1 MGAATV
7 RSTLPPCLLLLL
19 LLLLSTALASAAT
32 APRLVL
38 PAPSGSHPSCLD
50 NPPDLTAAGDE
61 AGELV
66 RDLGG
71 LQAYVTGS
79 RGSTRAIVLASDYF
93 GFEAPKLRKIADQVA
108 EDGYLVVVPDL
119 LHGDPFSADAKISFQ
134 DWLKTHS
141 PVVAA
146 EKTKVLIAA
155 LKKQG
160 VSEVGVG
167 GYCWGAKVAVE
178 LSKSEEIQVVVISHP
193 SQVTVDDMK
202 EVKHPIE
209 ILGAELDQASPPPI
223 VHQFE
228 QALDQNNKIDRFV
241 KIFPGVA
248 HGFACRYDAND
259 AFAVKTAEE
268 ARADMLSWFN
278 KYLKKHQE
286 LSLHES

>member
-1 MGAATV
+1 MAAATV
-7 RSTLPPCLLLLL
+7 RSTLPPCL

-38 PAPSGSHPSCLD
+38 LAPSGPHTPCLD
-50 NPPDLTAAGDE
+50 NPPNLTAAGDE

-79 RGSTRAIVLASDYF
+79 RSSAIVLASDYF
-93 GFEAPKLRKIADQVA
+93 GFQAPKLRKIADQVA
-108 EDGYLVVVPDL
+108 DDGYLVVVPDL
-119 LHGDPFSADAKISFQ
+119 LHGDPFRDEAKISFQ

-141 PVVAA
+141 PVEAA
-146 EKTKVLIAA
+146 EKTKVLITA

-160 VSEVGVG
+160 ASEVGVG

-178 LSKSEEIQVVVISHP
+178 LSKSEEIQVIVISHP
-193 SQVTVDDMK
+193 SLVTVDDMK

-209 ILGAELDQASPPPI
+209 ILGGELDQASPPPI

-228 QALDQNNKIDRFV
+228 QTLDQNNKIDHFV

-248 HGFACRYDAND
+248 HGFACRYNASD

-268 ARADMLSWFN
+268 ARADMLSWFD

-286 LSLHES
+286 SSLHES

>member
-1 MGAATV
+1 MAAATV
-7 RSTLPPCLLLLL
+7 RSTLPPCL

-38 PAPSGSHPSCLD
+38 LAPSGPHTPCLD
-50 NPPDLTAAGDE
+50 NPPNLTAAGDE

-79 RGSTRAIVLASDYF
+79 RSSRHR
-93 GFEAPKLRKIADQVA
+93 PRLR
-108 EDGYLVVVPDL
+108 L
-119 LHGDPFSADAKISFQ
+119 LRLPSAKTQ
-134 DWLKTHS
+134 ENRGPDWLKTHS
-141 PVVAA
+141 PVEAA
-146 EKTKVLIAA
+146 EKTKVLITA

-160 VSEVGVG
+160 ASEVGVG

-178 LSKSEEIQVVVISHP
+178 LSKSEEIQVIVISHP
-193 SQVTVDDMK
+193 SLVTVDDMK

-209 ILGAELDQASPPPI
+209 ILGGELDQASPPPI

-228 QALDQNNKIDRFV
+228 QTLDQNNKIDHFV

-248 HGFACRYDAND
+248 HGFACRYNASD

-268 ARADMLSWFN
+268 ARADMLSWFD

-286 LSLHES
+286 SSLHES